1 MNTDRFSVFADSMM
15 PPLDDFLTE
24 LEAWARE
31 NFVPVVRPAT
41 ARLIQSLVISKQPKR
56 ILEIGTAV
64 GYSGTLMLKA
74 VPEAELV
81 TIESYDV
88 RVEQARGNFEKAG
101 VVDRVTLIAGDAN
114 AVLPTLTG
122 TFDMIFVDAAKGQYI
137 AFWPEVKRLCGEHGM
152 VVTDNVLFEGVILE
166 SKFSVERRDRTIHKR
181 MREYL
186 YELCHDEDFST
197 GIIPIEDGV
206 AISARK

>member
-15 PPLDDFLTE
+15 PPLDGFLTD
-24 LEAWARE
+24 LETWARV

-41 ARLIQSLVISKQPKR
+41 ARLLQSLVISKQPRR

-64 GYSGTLMLKA
+64 GYSGALMLKA
-74 VPEAELV
+74 VPEASLV

-88 RVEQARGNFEKAG
+88 RVTQARENFEKAG
-101 VVDRVTLIAGDAN
+101 VSGRVTLLEGDAN
-114 AVLPTLTG
+114 VLLPTLEG
-122 TFDMIFVDAAKGQYI
+122 EFDFIFVDAAKGQYI
-137 AFWPEVKRLCGEHGM
+137 SFWPEVKRLCGSHGM
-152 VVTDNVLFEGVILE
+152 VVTDNVLFEGVIME

-186 YELCHDEDFST
+186 YELCHDEEFST